1 MASTSDA
8 KGPFNNATSDPHQLS
23 DNERPKN
30 SSEQEGSVQ
39 DEYTY
44 QYAESQKL
52 GITSSVFVILNKMIG
67 TGIFSTPSGVFAAT
81 G

>member
-8 KGPFNNATSDPHQLS
+8 KGPFNTASSDARQLS